1 MLRTAAIAVF
11 LAAQTLA
18 PLANAAPSDFK
29 CKAMWTKAD
38 VNKNGIL
45 EGDEAVKFLDAI
57 DKSGKIYD
65 ANSDRKLDQTE
76 FMKACKDGIFDSIK

>member
-1 MLRTAAIAVF
+1 MLRTVAIAIF
-11 LAAQTLA
+11 LAAQALA
-18 PLANAAPSDFK
+18 PLANAAPTDFQ

-38 VNKNGIL
+38 ANKNGLL
-45 EGDEAVKFLDAI
+45 EGDEAAKFLDAI

-65 ANSDRKLDQTE
+65 ANSDRKLDRSE

>member
-11 LAAQTLA
+11 LAAPALA
-18 PLANAAPSDFK
+18 PLANAAPSDDQ

-38 VNKNGIL
+38 ANKNGVL
-45 EGDEAVKFLDAI
+45 EGDEAGKFLDAI